1 MIPGLEKK
9 IAVVKRANL
18 PPTVFDELVVLQQ
31 TQAMPSKTMHYKR
44 ILERDCANLKKAVR
58 ASKKHAE
65 IAPAIAQGSTHFYHT
80 RNGLVFVKLSKTH
93 SGLEFKPVV
102 GRTRF
107 AIE

>member
-9 IAVVKRANL
+9 IAVVKRASL
-18 PPTVFDELVVLQQ
+18 PARVFDELVVLQQ
-31 TQAMPSKTMHYKR
+31 TQAMPSRTMRYKR

-65 IAPAIAQGSTHFYHT
+65 IAPAIARGSTHFYHT
-80 RNGLVFVKLSKTH
+80 RNGLVFVRLPEKH
-93 SGLEFKPVV
+93 SGKEFKPII

-107 AIE
+107 AID